1 MKNNY
6 YYDKRLKKLFYK
18 NYVFFSVISVIPVFL
33 LFLIFAKYISVSYND
48 RMEALNE
55 MLATKYMETCDAMIQ
70 EVEKYAISLSI
81 NDKVTLY
88 SMSVAE
94 ENDVLQI
101 QQYLNFYRNINNA
114 IDEVYVYNID
124 NGGIISSKEETTFE
138 AVKEELHFENNPVI
152 LDSATKIELCV
163 KNNGYPYV
171 MRIVRM
177 LYANGCR
184 TAVIVDLNVDSFAR
198 YLHSEYE
205 NYGISLNN
213 TFIVSPEGQI
223 VYGSQLG
230 EQFLQPVAQYLQ
242 MKQSHNRAVMQGILH
257 IACEV
262 KSQYSNCSYISLI
275 PLYGKSVFTL
285 PYVMILLAVLLFF
298 CFMGMFGAFL
308 MSRRAISPVYMILSE
323 IDQDKTRN
331 QKIPLDVKY
340 IISDILQTAK
350 QHDDIN
356 MSYGARMVLL
366 KLANIQSLEN
376 QINPHFLYNTLDMIN
391 WAAFKKLGKNNEVS
405 ETLTELSGLYRVC
418 HGNHE
423 SIVPFQEEIDYVQL
437 YIRLLNKRYKN
448 IIDFHLEY
456 EPQCMQLDT
465 VKFILQPLIENVV
478 NHGFQSK
485 KEIIGIWVHAF
496 VDGQVFVIEVSDNGC
511 GIPEDVIAEMNKEF
525 VNSVNDLEQQLKK
538 IIIDWNAIE
547 DVKETKHYVRN
558 LGDKGTALKNI
569 NNRIM
574 LIFGKKYGLHLSRS
588 EYGGLKVTITLP
600 VLTEDDSEKPL

>member
-1 MKNNY
+1 MKNN

-18 NYVFFSVISVIPVFL
+18 NYVFFSIISVIPVLLLFL
-33 LFLIFAKYISVSYND
+33 LFAQYISFSYND

-55 MLATKYMETCDAMIQ
+55 MLVTKYMETCDTMIQ

-81 NDKVTLY
+81 NDKVVLY
-88 SMSVAE
+88 SMSAAE
-94 ENDVLQI
+94 ESDVLQI
-101 QQYLNFYRNINNA
+101 QQYLNFYKNINNA

-124 NGGIISSKEETTFE
+124 NGGIVNSQEETTYE
-138 AVKEELHFENNPVI
+138 AIKEEINFENNPVI

-171 MRIVRM
+171 MRVVRM
-177 LYANGCR
+177 LYLNGCR
-184 TAVIVDLNVDSFAR
+184 TAVIVDLNVDSFGR
-198 YLHSEYE
+198 YLHSEYA
-205 NYGISLNN
+205 NYGISLNSA
-213 TFIVSPEGQI
+213 FIVSPEGQI
-223 VYGSQLG
+223 IYGSQLG
-230 EQFLQPVAQYLQ
+230 EQFLQPVAQYMQ
-242 MKQSHNRAVMQGILH
+242 VRPAHNRVVMKNVLH

-262 KSQYSNCSYISLI
+262 DSQYSNCSYISLI
-275 PLYGKSVFTL
+275 PLYGKSAFTL
-285 PYVMILLAVLLFF
+285 PYVMLLIAVLLFF
-298 CFMGMFGAFL
+298 CFMGMLGAFL
-308 MSRRAISPVYMILSE
+308 MSRRAISPIYMILSE
-323 IDQDKTRN
+323 IDQESIRE

-405 ETLTELSGLYRVC
+405 ETLTELSNLYRVC
-418 HGNHE
+418 HSNYE
-423 SIVPFQEEIDYVQL
+423 SIVRFKEEIDYLQH

-465 VKFILQPLIENVV
+465 VKFILQPLVENVV
-478 NHGFQSK
+478 NHGFKSK

-496 VDGQVFVIEVSDNGC
+496 VEEQVFVIEVSDNGC
-511 GIPEDVIAEMNKEF
+511 GMPENVIDEMNKEF
-525 VNSVNDLEQQLKK
+525 VNSVNDLEHQLRK

-547 DVKETKHYVRN
+547 DVKETKHYVRK

-574 LIFGKKYGLHLSRS
+574 LIFGKKYGLHLSLN
-588 EYGGLKVTITLP
+588 EYGGLKVTINMP
-600 VLTEDDSEKPL
+600 IMTEKNEKQL